1 MSKVI
6 RAIGD
11 SNYQVGATRAGVAA
25 CVIDDT
31 RFARDERQ
39 EIAGY
44 CIDAASSIPAG
55 SWRFVPAR
63 SIDDYAYVMPAFI
76 GRDA

>member
-1 MSKVI
+1 MNKII
-6 RAIGD
+6 RATTH
-11 SNYQVGATRAGVAA
+11 NYQVGATRAGVVT
-25 CVIDDT
+25 CVIDNT
-31 RFARDERQ
+31 RFTTDERQ

-55 SWRFVPAR
+55 SWRFTPAR
-63 SIDDYAYVMPAFI
+63 SLDDYAFVMPAFV